1 MESRITKIYIPRI
14 LGNVD
19 KNFITATFDNLKIG
33 KVFYIDTHNRVNEN
47 KNYYYFAFIMIQ
59 LYNTNEAITF
69 YNSLCEND
77 VIRIFYDIE
86 EAKFWEVK
94 KHVEHKDRGHLS
106 CKVKDTITKAPAFMT
121 LKWFVD
127 KYNNPTQ
134 YKHNFGKIRPILDE
148 TVFSNNNEYIPY
160 GIDIESGLTH
170 QDRFDLLNEY
180 YEIEKEIYNGVPFLG
195 RIEIC

>member
-1 MESRITKIYIPRI
+1 MESKIAKIYIPRI
-14 LGNVD
+14 LGSVN
-19 KNFITATFDNLKIG
+19 KNFITTTFDNLKIG

-47 KNYYYFAFIMIQ
+47 KNHYYFAFVMIQ

-69 YNSLCEND
+69 YNSLCENN

-94 KHVEHKDRGHLS
+94 KHVEIKDRGHLS
-106 CKVKDTITKAPAFMT
+106 CKVKDTITKAPVFMT
-121 LKWFVD
+121 LKWFVE
-127 KYNNPTQ
+127 KYNKPSKI
-134 YKHNFGKIRPILDE
+134 KHNFGKIRPILDE
-148 TVFSNNNEYIPY
+148 TVFTNNNEYIPY
-160 GIDIESGLTH
+160 GIDIESGLTQ
-170 QDRFDLLNEY
+170 QDRFDLIDEY

>member
-1 MESRITKIYIPRI
+1 
-14 LGNVD
+14 
-19 KNFITATFDNLKIG
+19 
-33 KVFYIDTHNRVNEN
+33 
-47 KNYYYFAFIMIQ
+47 
-59 LYNTNEAITF
+59 
-69 YNSLCEND
+69 
-77 VIRIFYDIE
+77 
-86 EAKFWEVK
+86 VK
-94 KHVEHKDRGHLS
+94 KHVEIKDRGHLS

-127 KYNNPTQ
+127 KYNKPRQ

-148 TVFSNNNEYIPY
+148 TVFSNNDDSIHY
-160 GIDIESGLTH
+160 GIDIESGLTQ

>member
-127 KYNNPTQ
+127 KYNKPTQ